1 VVTTLNACTN
11 IHRSRLGRSDV
22 ASTDAETRLVTFNP
36 VDRGSIHGQIIPR
49 QIICAEPSP
58 DVAKAFAT
66 AFNMSGSFAGSG
78 KGPNLPA
85 DIDAKTAFAL
95 SNSRAE
101 TLAQMTNRLA
111 TIQLLRDGLYRACE
125 AFQNGAISDTTYAV
139 IISRFDKAMVTMLLA
154 ELTAGNFGQS
164 LAALGTTS
172 SGTANAQVAAAQ
184 NVVDEAR
191 KGVTDAQATRDA
203 AQKVLDALPDTDDTT
218 DRKAKEL
225 DVKTADANLETA
237 TAKLL
242 TAIESLGSVSAA
254 ATSNASGTAT
264 AAGAI
269 THDLTAAAETRAQV
283 LGTMQ
288 RKYIENI
295 NADPIIVACI
305 TALDRRHQ
313 LVYRDGEWRDEGGLD
328 EQGHP
333 VRDTPLVDYCRTQLL
348 AVVSGNGE
356 LLNVLLG
363 RAEREGE
370 ASALKREF
378 QDVTGIMEKTAT
390 IHDKVHEQD
399 KASSPAPVTK

>member
-1 VVTTLNACTN
+1 MRASTKGLTICIIVVATLNACTT

-85 DIDAKTAFAL
+85 EIDAKTAFAL

-139 IISRFDKAMVTMLLA
+139 MISRFDKAMVTMLLA

-184 NVVDEAR
+184 GVVDKAS
-191 KGVTDAQATRDA
+191 KDVTDAQTNRDA
-203 AQKVLDALPDTDDTT
+203 AQTELDGLADDAT
-218 DRKAKEL
+218 DRKDKEL
-225 DVKTADANLETA
+225 AVKTADLKLEMA

-242 TAIESLGSVSAA
+242 AAVESQESVSAA
-254 ATSNASGTAT
+254 ATSSASGTAT

-269 THDLTAAAETRAQV
+269 THDLTAAAEKRAEV

-288 RKYIENI
+288 RKYIENL
-295 NADPIIVACI
+295 NVDPIVVACI
-305 TALDRRHQ
+305 TALDRR
-313 LVYRDGEWRDEGGLD
+313 GE
-328 EQGHP
+328 
-333 VRDTPLVDYCRTQLL
+333 RDTPLAQLCSEKL
-348 AVVSGNGE
+348 VTG
-356 LLNVLLG
+356 LLKAQEDILTTLLG

-390 IHDKVHEQD
+390 IHDKVHEED
-399 KASSPAPVTK
+399 KASPPAPVTK